1 MKHFSEV
8 SEDDINDYYKII
20 SKNIKN
26 FRVNK
31 KLTQEEVSLAMGFTT
46 ATFYTNAES
55 LKRGK
60 HFNLEHLI
68 KLSKILNVDIS
79 EFFRNVE

>member
-8 SEDDINDYYKII
+8 SEDDINNYYKII
-20 SKNIKN
+20 SENIKN
-26 FRVNK
+26 YRVDK

-79 EFFRNVE
+79 EFFKNVE

>member
-79 EFFRNVE
+79 EFFKNVE

>member
-20 SKNIKN
+20 SENIKK
-26 FRVNK
+26 FRLDK

-79 EFFRNVE
+79 EFFKNVE